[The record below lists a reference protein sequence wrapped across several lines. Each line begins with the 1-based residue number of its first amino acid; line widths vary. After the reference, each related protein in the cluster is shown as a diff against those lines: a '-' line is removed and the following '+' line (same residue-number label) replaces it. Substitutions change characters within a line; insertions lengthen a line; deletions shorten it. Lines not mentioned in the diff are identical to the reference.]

1 MKIMNEYTYN
11 MVRKNK
17 RHTISILASITIAS
31 ALLCSLCIFVN
42 SIWQTRVDTT
52 IEKTGYWQGEIG
64 NLKGDKLEKL
74 NNNAEVETIMIKGPW
89 EALKLSNTK
98 RPYLLLRDG
107 DKNFWNDMNMKNTL
121 IEGKLPESPSEIAV
135 SKLFFLDNPS
145 YKIGDEL
152 TIPVGNRM
160 LGDEILKVQSNKNAN
175 ETFKETGVKKCRI
188 VGKLDVS
195 GSSAFPGYVTMGYL
209 DISDIK
215 PEDKLTVYLRFNH
228 PINIYK
234 VLPQIAED
242 TGLVKNEYGKY
253 PVSYNDELLMLY
265 GISDMDTSSLQILAI
280 IVAVL
285 IVVTLAIMA
294 FVLIIYNAFSLSANS
309 RIKELS
315 ILKSIGASPGQIKY
329 SVLYE
334 GILLYLIQLP
344 FGILIGYAFSN
355 VVLSKVNEIL
365 SVTEDYRKINIHFS
379 WVVLLASIIISLITV
394 LISAYIPARKIS
406 RVSAIDGISENTEVK
421 VQHKLFKRK
430 KKAVLKSNHKSLLGK
445 LFGIEGELAGT
456 QFAFNKK
463 SLKISIFSLSICFIL
478 TAGYISIISI
488 LNTVTSKNDEDFN
501 HDMTV
506 NLNIMDEPNEE
517 MIQRIMNL
525 PESRDSVLSRKVKM
539 STFVNKSDESEEFR
553 NAGGFD
559 SVVNRHGVL
568 NEEDGYRIL
577 TNLVGL
583 SDCSFKKYC
592 NDIGTDYK
600 KYYDGN
606 ETYGIVLD
614 STFHENKN
622 TKALEKISLLNT
634 KPSDNLILYEK
645 VEDDMDTDYNISVKV
660 GDVIHDSPC
669 DFGGGKYRINV
680 IVPMNTYKNIV
691 ENFDKKRQMEYSF
704 ITINLLV
711 GDEKSMEAKEKL
723 TKICDSYIGSDDFSI
738 SSLLEEKN
746 HNELVQKAIRYGVYA
761 VAIMIGTIG
770 VVNAFSTII
779 NNLNLRKRE
788 FAMLESIGLTP
799 GGLNKMLSLEG
810 TLFAFVPIIIS
821 IPIVLL
827 ICVFMLNLTH
837 MSWSEFISVFPIGS
851 ILIYSLVIFGAIFL
865 SYWISSRII
874 KKNNIIE
881 TIKDEIV

>member
-64 NLKGDKLEKL
+64 DIKGDKLEKL
-74 NNNAEVETIMIKGPW
+74 NNNPEVESIMIKGPW
-89 EALKLSNTK
+89 EALKLSDTK

-195 GSSAFPGYVTMGYL
+195 GSSAFPGYVAMGYL

-228 PINIYK
+228 PRNIYK

-253 PVSYNDELLMLY
+253 PVSYNNELLMLY

-285 IVVTLAIMA
+285 IVVALAIMA

-365 SVTEDYRKINIHFS
+365 SATEDYRKINI
-379 WVVLLASIIISLITV
+379 L
-394 LISAYIPARKIS
+394 
-406 RVSAIDGISENTEVK
+406 
-421 VQHKLFKRK
+421 
-430 KKAVLKSNHKSLLGK
+430 
-445 LFGIEGELAGT
+445 
-456 QFAFNKK
+456 
-463 SLKISIFSLSICFIL
+463 
-478 TAGYISIISI
+478 
-488 LNTVTSKNDEDFN
+488 
-501 HDMTV
+501 
-506 NLNIMDEPNEE
+506 
-517 MIQRIMNL
+517 
-525 PESRDSVLSRKVKM
+525 
-539 STFVNKSDESEEFR
+539 
-553 NAGGFD
+553 
-559 SVVNRHGVL
+559 
-568 NEEDGYRIL
+568 
-577 TNLVGL
+577 
-583 SDCSFKKYC
+583 
-592 NDIGTDYK
+592 
-600 KYYDGN
+600 KYYG
-606 ETYGIVLD
+606 
-614 STFHENKN
+614 
-622 TKALEKISLLNT
+622 
-634 KPSDNLILYEK
+634 
-645 VEDDMDTDYNISVKV
+645 
-660 GDVIHDSPC
+660 
-669 DFGGGKYRINV
+669 
-680 IVPMNTYKNIV
+680 
-691 ENFDKKRQMEYSF
+691 
-704 ITINLLV
+704 
-711 GDEKSMEAKEKL
+711 
-723 TKICDSYIGSDDFSI
+723 
-738 SSLLEEKN
+738 
-746 HNELVQKAIRYGVYA
+746 
-761 VAIMIGTIG
+761 
-770 VVNAFSTII
+770 
-779 NNLNLRKRE
+779 
-788 FAMLESIGLTP
+788 
-799 GGLNKMLSLEG
+799 
-810 TLFAFVPIIIS
+810 
-821 IPIVLL
+821 
-827 ICVFMLNLTH
+827 
-837 MSWSEFISVFPIGS
+837 
-851 ILIYSLVIFGAIFL
+851 
-865 SYWISSRII
+865 
-874 KKNNIIE
+874 
-881 TIKDEIV
+881 

>member
-64 NLKGDKLEKL
+64 DLKGDKLEKL